1 MFNEHRRHHRWFFLR
16 FPLALIFI
24 GVISLVL
31 MLLWNALLPAIFGI
45 ASITYWQALGL
56 FFLSKILF
64 GGFGRGPH
72 AFYHRYYAHRKMD
85 RERNWPG
92 EEYPEEKAPQA

>member
-1 MFNEHRRHHRWFFLR
+1 MFSEHRRHRWFFLR
-16 FPLALIFI
+16 FPLALVFI
-24 GVISLVL
+24 AVITLAL

-45 ASITYWQALGL
+45 TGITYWQALGL

-64 GGFGRGPH
+64 GGFGHRGLH
-72 AFYHRYYAHRKMD
+72 GFHHRYYAHRRFDKEWS
-85 RERNWPG
+85 RPG